1 MYSRNRSDRNGVAL
15 TSCSIPDDWLVHNRR
30 PLLLGREALKAVLQQ
45 WTEDTGC

>member
-1 MYSRNRSDRNGVAL
+1 M
-15 TSCSIPDDWLVHNRR
+15 CSVPDDWLVHNRR